1 MKPIFTLFLAVFS
14 LSLAAQFSQL
24 SYGSGYQNQVFYDL
38 ETRETQKVS
47 HDAYDIYVSTG
58 PGSAAI
64 YVNEGVNRSMSN
76 PQAELEL
83 YVTASTDFTDVDTA
97 NMQRIH
103 NDEEVLGQGAFNV
116 VGDSGAPFDLGWGKY
131 KPNNNIVEGEVI
143 YVIRLRDGSYHKIY
157 VESLIS
163 GEYTIQTAPL
173 GSTDSNEIRVSKSD
187 FSGPYAF
194 ISLSD
199 GTTHDFASGSWDL
212 WFTRYTTPLDD
223 GTGNILQYVV
233 TGVLLHPDLEAV
245 KADGVDPETADWA
258 DYISDLTN
266 QPNAIGHDWKDIDLG
281 TFTWEVFDDLV
292 YFIETPDNEIWQL
305 QFIDFEGSSTGVVTL
320 RSENVGMTSS
330 VSASFSEEP
339 SLQLYPNPVT
349 ADGFSVR
356 SSKDPGQYHMEI
368 FTAHGK
374 IIEAHKTKLYPE
386 NPVSFT
392 KPQSSGMYYLRWT
405 QGDISGVIP
414 FVVP

>member
-1 MKPIFTLFLAVFS
+1 MKSLFTLFLAVLS
-14 LSLAAQFSQL
+14 MSLAAQFSQL
-24 SYGSGYQNQVFYDL
+24 SYGPGYQNQVFYDL
-38 ETRETQKVS
+38 ETGETQKVS

-97 NMQRIH
+97 NMQRLH
-103 NDEEVLGQGAFNV
+103 NDEAALGQGAFNV
-116 VGDSGAPFDLGWGKY
+116 VADSGDPFDLGWGKY
-131 KPNNNIVEGEVI
+131 KPTNNIVEGEVI

-173 GSTDSNEIRVSKSD
+173 GSTDSNEIQVSKSD

-194 ISLSD
+194 ISISD
-199 GTTHDFASGSWDL
+199 GTAHDFASGSWDL
-212 WFTRYTTPLDD
+212 WFTRYTTPLDN
-223 GTGNILQYVV
+223 GTGTILQYVV
-233 TGVLLHPDLEAV
+233 TGVLLHPELAAA
-245 KADGVDPETADWA
+245 KAEGIDPETVDFTS
-258 DYISDLTN
+258 YISELTN
-266 QPNAIGHDWKDIDLG
+266 SPNIIGHDWKDFDLG
-281 TFTWEVFDDLV
+281 TFTWEIFDDLV

-330 VSASFSEEP
+330 LTSTSTEQT
-339 SLQLYPNPVT
+339 SLQLYPNPVSS
-349 ADGFSVR
+349 DGFSLR
-356 SSKDPGQYHMEI
+356 SGKGVGQYQIEI
-368 FTAHGK
+368 LSSDGK
-374 IIEAHKTKLYPE
+374 LIESRKTKIFPE
-386 NPVSFT
+386 SAASFQAP
-392 KPQSSGMYYLRWT
+392 KSSGMYYLRWIR
-405 QGDISGVIP
+405 GGESGVIP
-414 FVVP
+414 FMVP